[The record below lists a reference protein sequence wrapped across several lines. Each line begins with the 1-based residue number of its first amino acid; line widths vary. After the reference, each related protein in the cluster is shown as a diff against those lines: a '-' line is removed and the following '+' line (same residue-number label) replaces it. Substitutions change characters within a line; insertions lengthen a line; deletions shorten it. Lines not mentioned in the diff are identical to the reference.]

1 MAVCGRNGSDS
12 VYNDCTLL
20 LVKKI
25 IYISIFIALLG
36 ITNAEAQCAMC
47 RAVLESDADGAA
59 AQGMNN
65 GILYLMAF
73 PYIMVGIIGYVV
85 YKSRQKAKS
94 EELES

>member
-1 MAVCGRNGSDS
+1 LSLNSKIFVFVGFLFI
-12 VYNDCTLL
+12 TLN
-20 LVKKI
+20 
-25 IYISIFIALLG
+25 SR
-36 ITNAEAQCAMC
+36 AQCAMC

-73 PYIMVGIIGYVV
+73 PYIMVGIIGYFV
-85 YKSRQKAKS
+85 YKSRQKAKR

>member
-1 MAVCGRNGSDS
+1 
-12 VYNDCTLL
+12 
-20 LVKKI
+20 VKKI
-25 IYISIFIALLG
+25 VYISLFITFLG
-36 ITNAEAQCAMC
+36 ITNSEAQCAMC

-73 PYIMVGIIGYVV
+73 PYIMVGIIGYFV